1 MSAALSAQINR
12 LVALGI
18 HEKMGLPAEDL
29 RQALGQLQIHLPRSP
44 DVPDAEI
51 RGDANM
57 DAGTAEAVIVI
68 NTPALPA
75 RQLLPL
81 VSRNGKPAMERL
93 HPRQPEDFRPTSDI
107 ALPVGEAYLLL
118 GVDRGN
124 ATLNAVPSDAQKR
137 LEAQQRLPLTVEEGI
152 CLLLQWPQFLQPN
165 RCFMMLGSR
174 CGDRRVPALWLSNQH
189 PRLGWCWEGNPHT
202 WLGFASCMGRSPG
215 VALRLVSAASQ
226 RMAGLPNAQGAT

>member
-1 MSAALSAQINR
+1 MNAALSAQIDR

-18 HEKMGLPAEDL
+18 HHTLGLPAEGF
-29 RQALGQLQIHLPRSP
+29 RQALAPLLDHLPHAP
-44 DVPDAEI
+44 
-51 RGDANM
+51 GDAGVGTLGAADI
-57 DAGTAEAVIVI
+57 DAGTADAVIVI

-75 RQLLPL
+75 RQLLTL
-81 VSRNGKPAMERL
+81 VSRNGKAAMERL
-93 HPRQPEDFRPTSDI
+93 HPRQPEDFCPTRDI
-107 ALPVGEAYLLL
+107 AMPAGEAYLLL

-137 LEAQQRLPLTVEEGI
+137 LAAQQRSPITVEEGI

-165 RCFMMLGSR
+165 HCFMMLGSR

-202 WLGFASCMGRSPG
+202 WLGFASCRGRSPG
-215 VALRLVSAASQ
+215 VALQPVF
-226 RMAGLPNAQGAT
+226 AT

>member
-1 MSAALSAQINR
+1 MTTALSAQINR

-18 HEKMGLPAEDL
+18 HEKLEIPGEDF
-29 RQALGQLQIHLPRSP
+29 RQALGQLKIHLPRSP
-44 DVPDAEI
+44 NAPDAEEL
-51 RGDANM
+51 GDADI
-57 DAGTAEAVIVI
+57 DAGTAQAVIVI

-81 VSRNGKPAMERL
+81 VNRNGRVPMERL
-93 HPRQPEDFRPTSDI
+93 HPRQPEDFHPTSDI

-137 LEAQQRLPLTVEEGI
+137 LEAQQRSPLTVEEGI

-189 PRLGWCWEGNPHT
+189 PSLGWCWEGNPHT
-202 WLGFASCMGRSPG
+202 WLGFASCQGRSLG
-215 VALRLVSAASQ
+215 VALRPVAPA
-226 RMAGLPNAQGAT
+226 